1 MSLHLTMC
9 PAGLAPCAYGLS
21 LGARCPNF
29 VTLSNRADS
38 DEGRGF
44 RENDVDERQNLERNQ
59 AVIEVIVWIEAD
71 LDTGAE

>member
-1 MSLHLTMC
+1 L
-9 PAGLAPCAYGLS
+9 
-21 LGARCPNF
+21 
-29 VTLSNRADS
+29 
-38 DEGRGF
+38 